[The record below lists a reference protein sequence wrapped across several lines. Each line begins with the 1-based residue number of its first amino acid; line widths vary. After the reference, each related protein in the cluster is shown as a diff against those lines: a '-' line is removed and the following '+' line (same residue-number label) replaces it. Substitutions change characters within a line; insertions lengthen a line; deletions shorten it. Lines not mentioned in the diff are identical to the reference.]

1 MFARGWSEDLA
12 KLLIVPM
19 FDKIGRKDV
28 FWLILASPYKIPG
41 LEPDGYI
48 FSFSE
53 VSAWFSKLLWERII
67 HSFPSSIFTLLNL
80 YPLRSYLALKYT
92 HFCWEW
98 QCCYNCLPFE

>member
-28 FWLILASPYKIPG
+28 FWLILASPYRIPG

-53 VSAWFSKLLWERII
+53 ISA
-67 HSFPSSIFTLLNL
+67 
-80 YPLRSYLALKYT
+80 
-92 HFCWEW
+92 
-98 QCCYNCLPFE
+98 